1 MPSCCATA
9 RAPST
14 DSVEQHEPK
23 RRLAS
28 SGSRQGQTRSV
39 TPTTSKPCSTSSAAA
54 TEESTPPLMPT
65 ITRSFNAKPPAR
77 PSPVSA
83 PRRQDLGEA
92 VEVLGGC
99 VGDLDAA
106 VTLVAHES
114 HPRGQRL
121 AERVLERGEL
131 GRSAGGAAWL
141 DDALL
146 LHAFLGRAH
155 GPRVRKDLLAQ
166 AELLGHGVQREQR
179 ARVPHREPAAAEIGA
194 NRLGQLEE
202 PETVRDRAAILAHA
216 LGQLL

>member
-1 MPSCCATA
+1 MPSCRATA

-28 SGSRQGQTRSV
+28 SGSRQGQTRRV
-39 TPTTSKPCSTSSAAA
+39 TPPTSKPCSASSAAA

-65 ITRSFNAKPPAR
+65 TTRSFNARAPAL
-77 PSPVSA
+77 PSPASA
-83 PRRQDLGEA
+83 PRRQDLGKA
-92 VEVLGGC
+92 VEVLGRR

-106 VTLVAHES
+106 VTLVPHEP

-131 GRSAGGAAWL
+131 GRSAGGTARL

-146 LHAFLGRAH
+146 LHALLGRAH
-155 GPRVRKDLLAQ
+155 RPRVRKDLLAE
-166 AELLGHGVQREQR
+166 AELLGHGVQR
-179 ARVPHREPAAAEIGA
+179 
-194 NRLGQLEE
+194 
-202 PETVRDRAAILAHA
+202 
-216 LGQLL
+216 